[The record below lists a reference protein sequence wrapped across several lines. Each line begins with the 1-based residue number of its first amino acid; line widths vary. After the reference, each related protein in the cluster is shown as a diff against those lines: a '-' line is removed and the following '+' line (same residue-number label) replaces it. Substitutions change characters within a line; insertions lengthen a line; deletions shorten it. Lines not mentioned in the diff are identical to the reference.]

1 MDRNE
6 TLKILSLI
14 KVAYPNSYSKMS
26 DDELKSL
33 TMLWE
38 AQFKGYE
45 FELVA
50 IAVNTF
56 ISEDLSGY
64 APTIAQVKNLARKL
78 TSPQSKTDNEIW
90 TPIYKAICNSAYNSK
105 EEWNKLPQELQK
117 CCTPEQLKV
126 WAMSS
131 NDDIQWIKKEVVGEY
146 RQRETRQQEF
156 DLLPTKAQ
164 TLVLGLK
171 DGEA

>member
-14 KVAYPNSYSKMS
+14 KVAFPNSYNKMS
-26 DDELKSL
+26 EDELKAL

-38 AQFKGYE
+38 TQFKDYE
-45 FELVA
+45 FEMVA
-50 IAVNTF
+50 IATNTY

-64 APTIAQVKNLARKL
+64 APTIAQVKNIARKL
-78 TSPQSKTDNEIW
+78 TSPQTKTDNEIW
-90 TPIYKAICNSAYNSK
+90 MPIYKAICNSGYNSK
-105 EEWNKLPQELQK
+105 EEWKKLPQDLQK

-131 NDDIQWIKKEVVGEY
+131 NEDVQWIKKEVVSEY
-146 RQRETRQQEF
+146 RQQETRQQEY
-156 DLLPTKAQ
+156 DLLPNKAQ
-164 TLVLGLK
+164 VLLGLK
-171 DGEA
+171 DENI